1 MKEKLKAEPYA
12 GLCLFYSEVLVM
24 SKTKKMVFCALI
36 CALSYVL
43 TVFVRIPISTVEFL
57 KYDPKDVIV
66 VIAGFI
72 FGPLTTVTITIAVAF
87 IEMVTISS
95 TGIIGFIMN
104 VISTVAFATVAAAI
118 YKANRTMKGAILA
131 LVMGIISQTAAMLL
145 WNYAITPLYMEVT
158 REVIVKMLIPVFLP
172 FNLIKSSINAALT
185 LIIYKPFVRVMHSVG
200 LIEKH
205 KSVTKSS
212 YLTLAIASII
222 VIGMCVGA
230 VLILK

>member
-1 MKEKLKAEPYA
+1 
-12 GLCLFYSEVLVM
+12 M
-24 SKTKKMVFCALI
+24 SKTKKMVFTALI
-36 CALSYVL
+36 CALSFVL

-72 FGPLTTVTITIAVAF
+72 FGPLTTVTITIVVAF
-87 IEMVTISS
+87 IEMITISS
-95 TGIIGFIMN
+95 TGIIGFLMN
-104 VISTVAFATVAAAI
+104 VISTAAFATVAASI
-118 YKANRTMKGAILA
+118 YKANRTMRGAILA

-145 WNYAITPLYMEVT
+145 WNYAVTPLYMEVS

-185 LIIYKPFVRVMHSVG
+185 LILYKPFVRVMHSIG
-200 LIEKH
+200 LVDNKNAS
-205 KSVTKSS
+205 KP
-212 YLTLAIASII
+212 YLTLTIASII
-222 VIGMCVGA
+222 VIVLCVGA